1 MGGVMMLTLVLAVL
15 TGLLDSL
22 VALIQNFLTNV
33 IALVNAVIA

>member
-1 MGGVMMLTLVLAVL
+1 MMLTLVLAVL

>member
-1 MGGVMMLTLVLAVL
+1 MLTLVLAVL